1 MVEIDGVV
9 DILNLYEE
17 ITVNRTEEEIVFF
30 SLYGKEY
37 GCWYPDI
44 EQDTSSPFILVKNEE
59 QYDYPHILPT
69 SIPIDQSK
77 AEKYRY
83 ICLYETDNT
92 IKFLQTT
99 AEKVRDAIERLIALL
114 SLSDIEK
121 EREFQKEF
129 LFYWNYMAENSTTVQ
144 LYIEQT
150 ESFQRMNA
158 YRDSRGE
165 IRFVSNG
172 IKLSDADKKSNGKKN
187 WNHLPQLP
195 VFYIPITD
203 KRRILPP
210 TYSKDWTIKDLLKI
224 IKGREYP
231 RIAHTSYL
239 KLNQERTKTDKVGL
253 VFEMIVDENHINFA
267 MIVKLKNTR
276 NDTVLNKLEQ
286 DTMEMQ
292 IIKSKRV
299 DYYHLCRQIG
309 NDTSLLNKKILLIG
323 AGSLGSYAAKAL
335 VKSGIKEI
343 TIYDQDTLE
352 DENIFRHTSE
362 SFWTGHKK
370 VYALGY
376 DLENIHPEI
385 HIHAVPSNIDDDS
398 IMKELEKVDMIIF
411 TVGSSDV
418 QLHLNK
424 LLKQSHCEKTVI
436 YTWLE
441 AGGTDSHI
449 LAVDYRKRGCYQCLF
464 TNEYGEST
472 NNKVNQISDRT
483 LDRYKIRNGCGATRV
498 AYGNAILLRTVSAL
512 LSTVQM
518 AFDGNMLQNTL
529 INITPTD
536 VTNTGNQFAE
546 GKCLCCGSEN
556 NE

>member
-1 MVEIDGVV
+1 MAKIDDLV

-17 ITVNRTEEEIVFF
+17 ITVTRTEEEIVFF

-37 GCWYPDI
+37 GCWYPYI
-44 EQDTSSPFILVKNEE
+44 EQDTSSPVILVKNEK

-77 AEKYRY
+77 ADKYRY

-99 AEKVRDAIERLIALL
+99 AEKVRDVIERLIALL

-129 LFYWNYMAENSTTVQ
+129 LFYWNYMAENSTAVQ

-150 ESFQRMNA
+150 ESLQRMNA
-158 YRDSRGE
+158 YQNTTGK

-172 IKLSDADKKSNGKKN
+172 IKLSDADKKINGKKS

-210 TYSKDWTIKDLLKI
+210 TYDKDWTIEDILKV
-224 IKGREYP
+224 IKGKEYP
-231 RIAHTSYL
+231 RISHMSYL
-239 KLNQERTKTDKVGL
+239 KLNQERIKTDNVGL
-253 VFEMIVDENHINFA
+253 VFEMVIDENHINFA
-267 MIVKLKNTR
+267 MIVKLKNAR
-276 NDTVLNKLEQ
+276 NDTLLNKLEQ
-286 DTMEMQ
+286 DAVEIQ
-292 IIKSKRV
+292 IVKSKRV

-309 NDTSLLNKKILLIG
+309 NDTSLLNKRILLIG

-343 TIYDQDTLE
+343 TIYDQDRLE
-352 DENIFRHTSE
+352 DENIFRHTSGI
-362 SFWTGHKK
+362 FWTGHKK
-370 VYALGY
+370 VYTLEY
-376 DLENIHPEI
+376 ELENIHPEI
-385 HIHAVPSNIDDDS
+385 HVHAVPSNIDDDL
-398 IMKELEKVDMIIF
+398 IIKEIEKVDIIIF

-441 AGGTDSHI
+441 AGGTVSHI
-449 LAVDYRKRGCYQCLF
+449 LAVDYGKRGCYQCLF
-464 TNEYGEST
+464 TNEYGKLI
-472 NNKVNQISDRT
+472 NNKVNQISDVA

-498 AYGNAILLRTVSAL
+498 AYGNAILLRTVSVL

-518 AFDGNMLQNTL
+518 VFDGNMSQNTL
-529 INITPTD
+529 INITPTE
-536 VTNTGNQFAE
+536 VTNIGNQFAE
-546 GKCLCCGSEN
+546 GKCLCCGNKNLE
-556 NE
+556 